1 LVRAE
6 LSSINKKEELELII
20 DTGAEKTCLSDD
32 HIRDLELVQAG
43 EPKKVKG
50 AFDKSSSPRN
60 LYWLKIT
67 IDNKEVTIRCFAG
80 ACDSV
85 VGMDVLER
93 FLLTMRGTEEV
104 TLEALQ
110 NSI

>member
-1 LVRAE
+1 MKKRLTKLLWCSYQTTIEGYKSRPLVRAE

-50 AFDKSSSPRN
+50 NHLNA
-60 LYWLKIT
+60 I
-67 IDNKEVTIRCFAG
+67 
-80 ACDSV
+80 
-85 VGMDVLER
+85 
-93 FLLTMRGTEEV
+93 
-104 TLEALQ
+104 
-110 NSI
+110 